1 MTAVTVKGKGMYDLV
16 VERQE
21 PDAIC
26 VAHRGHVYRDEPAH
40 LIPCQ
45 TAGKTNSI
53 TTVQKDNL
61 ILQRHHG
68 KNNGGVHTDKAP
80 TLTSNCYQQ
89 NNHVLERNRVKQLNP
104 SRESNGHQPYQQ
116 NRVYDTEGQAP
127 ALMVGVGGRTIKI
140 LEYDAERDRV
150 RRLTPTECARLQTIP
165 DWYKWEVSETQQY
178 RMIGNG
184 WTVEVIK
191 HIFSFLPD
199 ELKHETESKQG

>member
-16 VERQE
+16 VEPKE
-21 PDAIC
+21 VVC
-26 VAHRGHVYRDEPAH
+26 VAHRGHEYRGEPAH

-45 TAGKTNSI
+45 TEGKTNSI

-61 ILQRHHG
+61 ILQRQHG
-68 KNNGGVHTDKAP
+68 RNNGSVYSDKAP
-80 TLTSNCYQQ
+80 TLTSNSYQN
-89 NNHVLERNRVKQLNP
+89 NNHVISSTVKQLNP
-104 SRESNGHQPYQQ
+104 SRESNGRQPYQQ
-116 NRVYDTEGQAP
+116 NRVYDTEGPAP

-165 DWYKWEVSETQQY
+165 EWYRWEVSETQQY
-178 RMIGNG
+178 RMLGNG

-199 ELKHETESKQG
+199 RLKHEATSE

>member
-1 MTAVTVKGKGMYDLV
+1 MTAVTVKGKYMYDLV
-16 VERQE
+16 VE
-21 PDAIC
+21 PKADAIC
-26 VAHRGHVYRDEPAH
+26 VAHRGHLYRDEPAH

-53 TTVQKDNL
+53 TTVRKDNL
-61 ILQRHHG
+61 ILQRQHG
-68 KNNGGVHTDKAP
+68 KNDGGTHLEKAP
-80 TLTSNCYQQ
+80 TLTSNSWQQ
-89 NNHVLERNRVKQLNP
+89 NNHVISGTVKQLNP
-104 SRESNGHQPYQQ
+104 SRESNGRQPYQQ

-165 DWYKWEVSETQQY
+165 TWYDWNVSETQQY
-178 RMIGNG
+178 KMLGNG

-199 ELKHETESKQG
+199 ELKK